1 MPLDYFSPQYDAIK
15 KANAVTENTK
25 LDSIAQAKA
34 KLLEE
39 LQKLEEQ
46 EKNERASE
54 AASAHSTII
63 SLLEQ
68 FGGFFSAKQRAD
80 IAALVGGTAAHVP
93 AKSKGSKASQ
103 GTVKPKYQLPHTGET
118 WTGRGRTP
126 KSFAAWEGTAAYK
139 EWKARHPELKF
150 PLYRE

>member
-1 MPLDYFSPQYDAIK
+1 MTD
-15 KANAVTENTK
+15 KATK
-25 LDSIAQAKA
+25 LSSLAEAKA

-39 LQKLEEQ
+39 LRKLEEQ
-46 EKNERASE
+46 EQAERANE
-54 AASAHSTII
+54 AASAHASII

-68 FGGFFSAKQRAD
+68 FSGFFSTKQRND
-80 IAALVGGTAAHVP
+80 ISGFLGGTSKPAA
-93 AKSKGSKASQ
+93 AKSGRSE
-103 GTVKPKYQLPHTGET
+103 VKPKYQLPHTGET

>member
-1 MPLDYFSPQYDAIK
+1 MNEKIS
-15 KANAVTENTK
+15 K

-34 KLLEE
+34 KLIEE

-46 EKNERASE
+46 EKTERASE
-54 AASAHSTII
+54 ANSAHASII

-68 FGGFFSAKQRAD
+68 YAGYFSSKQRSE
-80 IAALVGGTAAHVP
+80 IASHVSDASPRAATP
-93 AKSKGSKASQ
+93 KSSRSE
-103 GTVKPKYQLPHTGET
+103 VKPKYQLPHTGET

-126 KSFAAWEGTAAYK
+126 KSFAAWEGTAAYN
-139 EWKARHPELKF
+139 EWKSKNPSLKF

>member
-1 MPLDYFSPQYDAIK
+1 MTD
-15 KANAVTENTK
+15 TTTK

-34 KLLEE
+34 KLLQE

-46 EKNERASE
+46 EKAERANE
-54 AASAHSTII
+54 AASAHASII

-68 FGGFFSAKQRAD
+68 FSSFFSAKQRSD
-80 IAALVGGTAAHVP
+80 IAAYLGTAP
-93 AKSKGSKASQ
+93 ARAAGTKSGRSE
-103 GTVKPKYQLPHTGET
+103 VKPKYQLPHTGET